1 MQLKN
6 YKCFT
11 FLCKFDIIKLRRRV
25 TAMQALA
32 GEVFLPCRLFDFI
45 RKEGNL

>member
-32 GEVFLPCRLFDFI
+32 GKVFITLPAF
-45 RKEGNL
+45 